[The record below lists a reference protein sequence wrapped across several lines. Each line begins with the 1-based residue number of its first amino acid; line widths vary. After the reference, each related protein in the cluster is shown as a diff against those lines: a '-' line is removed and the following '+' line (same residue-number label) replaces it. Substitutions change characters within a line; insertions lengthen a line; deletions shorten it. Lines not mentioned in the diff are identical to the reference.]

1 MGRFILRRILEGIPL
16 LLLVSILIFV
26 MLQLSGDPL
35 ATLGGRTPPR
45 SEDVARL
52 RKALGLDQPIFVQY
66 LYWLVGN
73 DWMPLDVDGDGEP
86 DPLEERVPREIRFG
100 VLRGDFG
107 TSIST
112 REPALDLIMERMG
125 NTLLLTITA
134 EVAIVVLSLA
144 IGIYAAVSRYSVGD
158 TIVASV
164 TFIVY
169 SMPVFWI
176 ALILQ
181 YVLGAQLRILPT
193 VGMYDPIVGK
203 TFEQVALH
211 LILPVTTITLI
222 SVAGYSR
229 YIRSSMLEVMNSDY
243 VRTGRAKGLTE
254 RRVLFVHALK
264 NASIPIVTL
273 IGLDLPFLLAGAVVT
288 EQIFGWPGMGRLF
301 INSLGRSDFP
311 VLMGLLMMIAVAV
324 VATQIILDVVYSW
337 LDPRIRYGSAL

>member
-35 ATLGGRTPPR
+35 ATLGGRKPPR

-52 RKALGLDQPIFVQY
+52 RKALGLDQPIYVQY

-73 DWMPLDVDGDGEP
+73 DWMPMDVDGDGEP
-86 DPLEERVPREIRFG
+86 DPLEDRVPREIRYG

-144 IGIYAAVSRYSVGD
+144 IGMYAAVSRYSVGD

-243 VRTGRAKGLTE
+243 VRTARSKGLTE

-301 INSLGRSDFP
+301 INSLSRSDFP

-324 VATQIILDVVYSW
+324 VATQIILDIVYSW

>member
-16 LLLVSILIFV
+16 LLLVSIVIFV

-45 SEDVARL
+45 SEDVERL
-52 RKALGLDQPIFVQY
+52 RKALGLDQPIYVQY

-73 DWMPLDVDGDGEP
+73 DWMPMDVDGDGEP
-86 DPLEERVPREIRFG
+86 DPLEERRPYEIKYG

-107 TSIST
+107 TSIAT
-112 REPALDLIMERMG
+112 RQPAMELVMERMG

-134 EVAIVVLSLA
+134 EIAIVILSLA
-144 IGIYAAVSRYSVGD
+144 IGIYAAVRRYTLGD
-158 TIVASV
+158 TVIAS
-164 TFIVY
+164 TAFIVY
-169 SMPVFWI
+169 SMPIFWI

-181 YVLGAQLRILPT
+181 YVFGVQLRILPT
-193 VGMYDPIVGK
+193 VGMYDPIIGK
-203 TFEQVALH
+203 TFEQIATH

-243 VRTGRAKGLTE
+243 VRTARAKGLGE

-301 INSLGRSDFP
+301 INSLSRSDFP
-311 VLMGLLMMIAVAV
+311 VLMGLLMMIALAV
-324 VATQIILDVVYSW
+324 VVTQILLDIVYSW
-337 LDPRIRYGSAL
+337 LDPRIRYGGAA